1 MTPRPGVVR
10 PASFRAIARSLSK
23 PTHAEAS
30 HASFLDHAWSG
41 AVPWRPDVR
50 GRHGSRQADYRGW
63 LARRRRVTASTCRS
77 LLVALVAGV
86 ARHQSDWRLWPACGC
101 PCGRSWRAS
110 VVAKTQGAALAT
122 RGRCAHSRRP
132 GPWLNQVYTA
142 IEDAAKRGKTNAAL
156 PTVDDQRRTVAGWLG
171 ARRGPRLWTHRHLGG
186 HCLRHHCRLAL
197 AVSPNRSLRDDGI
210 AKSSPDSP
218 LIFTKNSRASPKEN
232 DCFRR

>member
-86 ARHQSDWRLWPACGC
+86 ARHQSDWRLCPACGC

-132 GPWLNQVYTA
+132 RPPAQPGLHRN
-142 IEDAAKRGKTNAAL
+142 RGRGQAGQ
-156 PTVDDQRRTVAGWLG
+156 DQRGAPNGGRSAQDCRRMAG
-171 ARRGPRLWTHRHLGG
+171 
-186 HCLRHHCRLAL
+186 C
-197 AVSPNRSLRDDGI
+197 S
-210 AKSSPDSP
+210 
-218 LIFTKNSRASPKEN
+218 SRATALDSSASWWALLAPSLQVGS
-232 DCFRR
+232 RRLTEQESAR